1 MNDNCMLA
9 FLNALKENN
18 TKEWMSANKS
28 WQKEANADFEK
39 LLCRILSELS
49 AAGCPMSG
57 GHDVKDFIM
66 RYARDTRFSHDKS
79 PYHASLRAHLSPAGR
94 LPIPVGFY
102 IHLEPGNSFLG
113 GGLFASQFKDAT
125 SMIRNHIVS
134 HGEQWEAILRE
145 PAFAEKFVLIG
156 EKLKN
161 VPREYDAAL
170 SVSEYLKHKSWAI
183 EYPVSDEE
191 LDHAELFAQNAAA
204 VFLLMKP
211 FNDFLNQ
218 ALEGFHMPERG

>member
-1 MNDNCMLA
+1 
-9 FLNALKENN
+9 
-18 TKEWMSANKS
+18 
-28 WQKEANADFEK
+28 
-39 LLCRILSELS
+39 
-49 AAGCPMSG
+49 
-57 GHDVKDFIM
+57 
-66 RYARDTRFSHDKS
+66 
-79 PYHASLRAHLSPAGR
+79 
-94 LPIPVGFY
+94 
-102 IHLEPGNSFLG
+102 
-113 GGLFASQFKDAT
+113 
-125 SMIRNHIVS
+125 MIRNHIVS

-191 LDHAELFAQNAAA
+191 LDHAEFFAQNAAA
-204 VFLLMKP
+204 VFLLMRP

>member
-94 LPIPVGFY
+94 LPIP
-102 IHLEPGNSFLG
+102 P
-113 GGLFASQFKDAT
+113 
-125 SMIRNHIVS
+125 
-134 HGEQWEAILRE
+134 
-145 PAFAEKFVLIG
+145 
-156 EKLKN
+156 
-161 VPREYDAAL
+161 
-170 SVSEYLKHKSWAI
+170 
-183 EYPVSDEE
+183 
-191 LDHAELFAQNAAA
+191 
-204 VFLLMKP
+204 
-211 FNDFLNQ
+211 
-218 ALEGFHMPERG
+218 

>member
-79 PYHASLRAHLSPAGR
+79 PLPCLSESASVPGRTAPHSGR
-94 LPIPVGFY
+94 L
-102 IHLEPGNSFLG
+102 L
-113 GGLFASQFKDAT
+113 
-125 SMIRNHIVS
+125 
-134 HGEQWEAILRE
+134 
-145 PAFAEKFVLIG
+145 
-156 EKLKN
+156 
-161 VPREYDAAL
+161 
-170 SVSEYLKHKSWAI
+170 
-183 EYPVSDEE
+183 YP
-191 LDHAELFAQNAAA
+191 
-204 VFLLMKP
+204 P
-211 FNDFLNQ
+211 
-218 ALEGFHMPERG
+218 